1 MVFKKIKS
9 MFSQEDEKYEILYY
23 KYSQVKVENQRLKE
37 KHLEEMSSYKAKL
50 QKKMAL
56 HLIDL
61 FGAVEVTKNDSFKVR
76 ATDKD
81 VQRLLVSLNKV
92 ERDMKKVMKDFSI
105 EEYSAVERFY
115 DPELHD
121 VASYTDAKGMK
132 KGIVMKTVS
141 RGFKF
146 KNKIIKKPK
155 VVVTK

>member
-9 MFSQEDEKYEILYY
+9 LLSDSDEKYEVLYY
-23 KYSQVKVENQRLKE
+23 KYSQIKLENQRLKE
-37 KHLEEMSSYKAKL
+37 RHVEELAQYKNEM

-61 FGAVEVTKNDSFKVR
+61 FGAVEVVKADSFKVK
-76 ATDKD
+76 AIDKD
-81 VQRLLVSLNKV
+81 VQRLLVSLNTV
-92 ERDMKKVMKDFSI
+92 ERDMKRVMADFSI
-105 EEYSAVERFY
+105 EEFDAKERFY
-115 DPELHD
+115 DPEIHD
-121 VASYTDAKGMK
+121 VASYQDAKGMK
-132 KGIVMKTVS
+132 KGIIVKTLK